1 MSRPDNDRSIG
12 ELIKLAG
19 VRDRPSDEA
28 MERARA
34 AARASWQRGLAT
46 PTRRGPL
53 RWMTLGTLAAAAS
66 VAAFVWWQRAPESA
80 PRVPAEVARIVKAG
94 ASLEGTLLAEGAP
107 VFDGATLVTGADR
120 AALRLGDAL
129 SLRLDAGTRLV
140 LEAPDRVR
148 LIAGAVYVDSGG
160 LTSARALAIH
170 TPAGVVRHVGTQFQV
185 RVAGDEVRVQV
196 REGRVLVAPVQAGAA
211 EIGLGVGD
219 ELQAQSGAPAVIRH
233 NQASF
238 GAQWQWAASV
248 APSFDIENRPLAEFA
263 AWLAREQGWQ
273 LRYATPAK
281 QQQALD
287 IRLHGTVDGLE
298 PEAMLR
304 RIAMITG
311 VPLAARDGVLEVGGE
326 QQ

>member
-1 MSRPDNDRSIG
+1 MSRPDNDRSVG

-34 AARASWQRGLAT
+34 AARASWQRGLAA

-53 RWMTLGTLAAAAS
+53 RWMALGTLAAAAS
-66 VAAFVWWQRAPESA
+66 VAAFVGWQRVPEAA
-80 PRVPAEVARIVKAG
+80 PRTPVEVARIVKPG
-94 ASLEGTLLAEGAP
+94 ASQDGTLLVAGTP
-107 VFDGATLVTGADR
+107 VFDGATLVTGAER

-129 SLRLDAGTRLV
+129 SLRLDADTRLV

-148 LIAGAVYVDSGG
+148 LLAGAVYVDSGG
-160 LTSARALAIH
+160 LTSSRALAIL

-196 REGRVLVAPVQAGAA
+196 REGRVLVAPARAGAD

-219 ELQAQSGAPAVIRH
+219 ELQTKSGAPFVLLH

-238 GAQWQWAASV
+238 GTDWNWVASV

-273 LRYATPAK
+273 LRYATPAG

-298 PEAMLR
+298 PQAMLK

-326 QQ
+326 QK